1 MDFIKLIPEQMY
13 ILIASLYV
21 LGVLLRGNSYTN
33 NEMIPFMLLSVSILF
48 SIFIRGF
55 NVDSIMQ
62 GILCTGAA
70 IGINESVKQGL
81 KLRDRGE

>member
-21 LGVLLRGNSYTN
+21 LGILLRGNSHTD

-48 SIFIRGF
+48 SMFMRGF

-62 GILCTGAA
+62 AILCTGAA

-81 KLRDRGE
+81 KLRDKGE